1 MRFFT
6 YSVDMEGDHIVGEIT
21 KRFSEGARR
30 IITAALLAA
39 KEMGHSYV
47 GSEHIL
53 LAILREENETTAKL
67 LYERGVS
74 KEDIRR
80 KIIGIVGLGCKSVL
94 SSDDMTPV
102 CRRIILRASFIA
114 GSENSVSVGIEHL
127 LMSLL
132 REECVA
138 VRLLLEC
145 AVDIDELQS
154 VLEELYCDGEY
165 EADDS
170 EVEITPALREKKSR
184 PTPLLDANAL
194 DLTEKA
200 RKGLVDPV
208 IGRSREEERMIAIL
222 LRRSKNNPCL
232 VGEAGVGKTAIVE
245 SLASRIVSGNVPDEL
260 KGKRIMSLELSMVV
274 AGTKYR
280 GEFEEKIK
288 NILDEVKNSGDVIL
302 FIDELHTVVGA
313 GGAEGAIDASNIL
326 KPALAR
332 GEIRLIGATTF
343 GEFHSTIEKDKALT
357 RRFQQ
362 ITVSEPS
369 RDECIEMLFGIKK
382 KYESYHG
389 ISIDDKAITA
399 AVTLSMRYIYDRSL
413 PDKAIDLIDEAA
425 ADLKMKR
432 VGRQK
437 PILTE
442 LDIASAAEV
451 RTGIPLSVIGSTE
464 REMLVNLEDELKKRI
479 IGQDEAINSL
489 CNAVRRSR
497 IGIRSGGRPSGSFLF
512 VGKAGVGKTECAKTL
527 AAAVFFNDK
536 AFIRLDMSE
545 FSEQHSVSKLIGSPP
560 GYIGFGDGGAL
571 TEKIRRNPYSLVL
584 FDEIE
589 KAHPDV
595 RALLLQLLDEGTLT
609 DSTGMTVHFDNAII
623 IMTANSQS
631 DSGSIG
637 FGSEGG
643 RDAKREA
650 AKLLT
655 PELSDRVDEI
665 IVFSPLGN
673 DELCAIAEKRL
684 DSFCKRLDEQGIK
697 VEVSSDFVSGAV
709 KTAASK
715 SARAVT
721 RTVLR
726 LAEEAVSGMI
736 LGESPKNGEIATLCI
751 ENDRAFAK
759 IKQNTY

>member
-1 MRFFT
+1 
-6 YSVDMEGDHIVGEIT
+6 MEGDHTVGEMT

-53 LAILREENETTAKL
+53 LAILREENETVAKL

-74 KEDIRR
+74 KEDIRK
-80 KIIGIVGLGCKSVL
+80 KIIGIVGLGCKSML

-114 GSENSVSVGIEHL
+114 GAENSVSVGIEHL

-154 VLEELYCDGEY
+154 VLEELYCENEY
-165 EADDS
+165 AADDS

-200 RKGLVDPV
+200 KKGLVDPV
-208 IGRSREEERMIAIL
+208 IGRAKEEERMIAIL

-332 GEIRLIGATTF
+332 GEIRLIGATTLN
-343 GEFHSTIEKDKALT
+343 EFHSTIEKDKALT

-369 RDECIEMLFGIKK
+369 RDECIEMLSGLKK
-382 KYESYHG
+382 KYEAYHG

-399 AVTLSMRYIYDRSL
+399 AVTLSMRYINDRSL

-442 LDIASAAEV
+442 FDIARATEI

-464 REMLVNLEDELKKRI
+464 RERLVHLEDELKNRI
-479 IGQDEAINSL
+479 IGQDEAIDAL
-489 CNAVRRSR
+489 CSAVRRSR
-497 IGIRSGGRPSGSFLF
+497 IGIRGGGRPSGSFLF
-512 VGKAGVGKTECAKTL
+512 VGKAGIGKTECAKTL
-527 AAAVFFNDK
+527 AAAVFFNDN

-545 FSEQHSVSKLIGSPP
+545 FSEAHSVSKLIGSPP
-560 GYIGFGDGGAL
+560 GYVGFGDGGAL
-571 TEKIRRNPYSLVL
+571 TEKVRRNPYSLVL

-595 RALLLQLLDEGTLT
+595 RALLLQILDEGTLT
-609 DSTGMTVHFDNAII
+609 DSMGITVHFDNTII
-623 IMTANSQS
+623 IMTANSQAN
-631 DSGSIG
+631 SGNIG
-637 FGSEGG
+637 FGGE
-643 RDAKREA
+643 REHNAKREA
-650 AKLLT
+650 GKLLT

-665 IVFSPLGN
+665 ILFSPLGN
-673 DELCAIAEKRL
+673 KELCAIAESRL
-684 DSFCKRLDEQGIK
+684 DSFCKRLDEQGIT
-697 VEVSSDFVSGAV
+697 VEVSDDFVTKAV
-709 KTAASK
+709 NAAASQ

-736 LGESPKNGEIATLCI
+736 LGESLKNGDIATLCI
-751 ENDRAFAK
+751 ENNRAFAK